1 MLTYQANINRLEKG
15 ILMSLVKILSITAA
29 VFSMA
34 ACTSNQA
41 PSVQASSSEAG
52 ASATSSVVANSVFFA
67 FNGSDITSK
76 YNKLLTVNAGY
87 LISHTDAKVQ
97 IQGNS
102 SEIGTVQHNQKLGL
116 ERAQSVKQALVKLG
130 VPAKQIS
137 VVSFG
142 NTKPAYPTETGGEQP
157 KNQRVDIVYTSTP
170 PYQYTLKKTPM
181 IDTSTMY

>member
-1 MLTYQANINRLEKG
+1 MR
-15 ILMSLVKILSITAA
+15 LVKILSVTAA
-29 VFSMA
+29 VLSIA

-67 FNGSDITSK
+67 FNSSDVTSK
-76 YNKLLTVNAGY
+76 YNKLLTINAGY
-87 LISHTDAKVQ
+87 LISHSDATIQ

-102 SEIGTVQHNQKLGL
+102 SEIGTIQHNQKLGL
-116 ERAQSVKQALVKLG
+116 ERAQNVKQALVKLG
-130 VPAKQIS
+130 VPAKKIS
-137 VVSFG
+137 VISFG
-142 NTKPAYPTETGGEQP
+142 NTKPAYPSEAGGEQP
-157 KNQRVDIVYTSTP
+157 KNQRADIVYTNTP